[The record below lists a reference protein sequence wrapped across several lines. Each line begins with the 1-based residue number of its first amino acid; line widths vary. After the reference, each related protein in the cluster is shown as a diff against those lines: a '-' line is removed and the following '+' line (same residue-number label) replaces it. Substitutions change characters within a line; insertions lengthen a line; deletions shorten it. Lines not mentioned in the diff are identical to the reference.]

1 MFPLWSLKATRF
13 PVAEINYP
21 NRAMEYHIINLINKE
36 WFIIKDVGVF
46 RIQDGVAKILDG
58 KVRIYQYFVGAKNI
72 NPISPQSL
80 HSINQ
85 FCKKNKF
92 AELLPLMLE
101 KNPEMQ
107 IHEPLDEI
115 TTNSLKN
122 FKSVDPTHVYQFYEQ
137 MDQLHEESKK
147 WMTKKV
153 FPKIEARTIFMILVG
168 GAVAFA
174 VVVSTLTNNT
184 GNLDMDFFIPKFL
197 KGEEPAQFLLGLKMY
212 IPKFIAGLKALI

>member
-21 NRAMEYHIINLINKE
+21 NRSMEYYIIKLINNE

-58 KVRIYQYFVGAKNI
+58 KVRIYQYFVQAKNV
-72 NPISPQSL
+72 NPISPNTL
-80 HSINQ
+80 KGIHS
-85 FCKKNKF
+85 FCRKNKF
-92 AELLPLMLE
+92 KELLPLMLE
-101 KNPEMQ
+101 KDNNLE
-107 IHEPLDEI
+107 IHEPMDEM
-115 TTNSLKN
+115 TSQSLHQ

-153 FPKIEARTIFMILVG
+153 FPKIEAKTIFMILVG
-168 GAVAFA
+168 GAVAIA
-174 VVVSTLTNNT
+174 IIVPTVANNS
-184 GNLDMDFFIPKFL
+184 GSLDMDFFIPKFL
-197 KGEEPAQFLLGLKMY
+197 KGEGGEFILGLKM
-212 IPKFIAGLKALI
+212 FMQNLLVGLFR

>member
-21 NRAMEYHIINLINKE
+21 NRSMEYYIIRLINNE

-58 KVRIYQYFVGAKNI
+58 KVRIYQYFVQAKNV
-72 NPISPQSL
+72 NPISPKTLNAIYKFSK
-80 HSINQ
+80 H
-85 FCKKNKF
+85 NKF
-92 AELLPLMLE
+92 TELLPLMLE
-101 KNPEMQ
+101 QEPSLE
-107 IHEPLDEI
+107 IHEPMDEQA
-115 TTNSLKN
+115 TQSLMK

-153 FPKIEARTIFMILVG
+153 FPKIEAKTIFMILVG
-168 GAVAFA
+168 GAVAIA
-174 VVVSTLTNNT
+174 IIVPTIANNS
-184 GNLDMDFFIPKFL
+184 GSVDFDFFIPKFL
-197 KGEEPAQFLLGLKMY
+197 KGEFLLV
-212 IPKFIAGLKALI
+212 